1 MKIGIIGF
9 GFVGKALHGG
19 LKQSVNSIEIDPKL
33 NTNIEDLK
41 KHNGSEEDIRKKMN
55 ETMELAKKD
64 FS

>member
-41 KHNGSEEDIRKKMN
+41 NISQILFLSVYQHQ
-55 ETMELAKKD
+55 
-64 FS
+64 